1 MHIFSKFACACNSF
15 QEMRAHAKKSHWRRK
30 FFKQSFI
37 FFHLFF
43 RVWTFLW
50 GRDWGWALVVRG
62 WDCFRVGCFLVDF
75 GCLGGGVVVLG
86 RLLAGLESSSSSSEK
101 WNFCFVPWVWVVVGA
116 ACWLVLSRFKLKAS
130 SLAFHCG
137 DVGKI
142 GSKKVKARLIEFAA
156 KFLNKLWNSFC
167 LSSKPVKTITK
178 LKQI

>member
-1 MHIFSKFACACNSF
+1 MCLQQLSRNACTRKSESLASKFL
-15 QEMRAHAKKSHWRRK
+15 QTIIY
-30 FFKQSFI
+30 FFVDW
-37 FFHLFF
+37 F
-43 RVWTFLW
+43 RVWTDLW
-50 GRDWGWALVVRG
+50 GRDWGLALVVGG

-75 GCLGGGVVVLG
+75 GCMGGGEGSL
-86 RLLAGLESSSSSSEK
+86 SSSSEK
-101 WNFCFVPWVWVVVGA
+101 WNGFFVSCWCSVVGA

-167 LSSKPVKTITK
+167 VSSKPVKTITK